1 MRISINTKINTL
13 ALTLLCLLASLPLNT
28 QAQSIAGI
36 AARGYI
42 YGLPLVLM
50 GETLDG
56 LTGPARSC
64 KLGTDLNTFA
74 NVFDRPD
81 ASFKA
86 VVRPNV
92 DTLYSS
98 AMLDLSAGPQLLTMP
113 AVQGRYV
120 LMAFLD
126 AWSNNFAGVGTQN
139 QGDLEGRYVIVGPH
153 WNGPLPDGYVRI
165 DAPTNL
171 VWIIGRTELK
181 SDEDI
186 PTVNAIQ
193 RQYRLTP
200 WAHENQASGI
210 DSCVP
215 ESQKTPPVD
224 VVTSLSAIDFFS
236 RLSELM
242 KRYPPPAAD
251 ADMVAMLGKIGVGPK
266 ATISL
271 DDLSPAQK
279 KALAMG
285 QYGARRVLKFSTRL
299 LGLTGWGPNPALI
312 PLGDYGKRYFIRAV
326 VAMVGFGA
334 NQGKFAVYQNADRD
348 SHDRRLDGHSVYTLT
363 FPADAL
369 PPVKAFWSLTV
380 YGDDGFLRDNPAAAA
395 LGFQRYAV
403 GSNTGLATNPD
414 GSVTLY
420 MADTLPEGIPQAN
433 WLPTPDA
440 RFQVTIRLYDPDESI
455 LEHRWKVPPIIRQ

>member
-1 MRISINTKINTL
+1 MRIRFKTKINTL
-13 ALTLLCLLASLPLNT
+13 ALTLFCLLASLS
-28 QAQSIAGI
+28 QHSRAQPIASIA
-36 AARGYI
+36 AQGYI
-42 YGLPLVLM
+42 YGFPLVLM
-50 GETLDG
+50 GETMDG
-56 LTGPARSC
+56 LIGPTRSC
-64 KLGTDLNTFA
+64 KLGTDLNAFA

-98 AMLDLSAGPQLLTMP
+98 AMLDLSDGPQLLTMP

-139 QGDLEGRYVIVGPH
+139 QGDRGGRYVIVGPD
-153 WNGPLPDGYVRI
+153 WKGPLPDGYERI

-181 SDEDI
+181 SDADI
-186 PTVNAIQ
+186 PSVNAIQ
-193 RQYRLTP
+193 RQYRLAP

-210 DSCVP
+210 EGCVP
-215 ESQKTPPVD
+215 ESQKKPPID
-224 VVTSLSAIDFFS
+224 VVTSLSATDFFS
-236 RLSELM
+236 RLSDLM
-242 KRYPPPAAD
+242 KRYPPPATD
-251 ADMVAMLGKIGVGPK
+251 ADMVAMLRKIGVGPK
-266 ATISL
+266 ATVSI
-271 DDLSPAQK
+271 DALSPAQK
-279 KALAMG
+279 RALTIG
-285 QYGARRVLKFSTRL
+285 QRGAQQVLKFSTRL

-348 SHDRRLDGHSVYTLT
+348 SHGRRLDGHSVYTLT

-369 PPVKAFWSLTV
+369 PPVKAFWSLTA

-403 GSNTGLATNPD
+403 GSNTDLQTNPD
-414 GSVTLY
+414 GSVTIY

-440 RFQVTIRLYDPDESI
+440 RFQVTIRLYDPDKSI
-455 LEHRWKVPPIIRQ
+455 LENRWKVPPIIRQ